1 MPRTCTICI
10 HPSLKSIDHALIAG
24 AAYRSVTERYEAS
37 PPSVYRHQ
45 QGHLPGTLMKAQD
58 AKEVAH
64 ADSLLEQLR
73 RLQIETLGIL
83 TRAEEA
89 GDLKTAL
96 TAIREARGTVELVA
110 KLTAGVSNRPEM
122 QRSNPYS
129 ELTVEE
135 LRALVACA
143 DEAQHGGGKQDHN
156 TVEAVGYV
164 LAR

>member
-1 MPRTCTICI
+1 
-10 HPSLKSIDHALIAG
+10 
-24 AAYRSVTERYEAS
+24 
-37 PPSVYRHQ
+37 
-45 QGHLPGTLMKAQD
+45 
-58 AKEVAH
+58 VAH

-83 TRAEEA
+83 AMAEEA

-110 KLTAGVSNRPEM
+110 KLTAGVSNRAEM

-135 LRALVACA
+135 LRALAASAV
-143 DEAQHGGGKQDHN
+143 ETQNRGGKHDPQ
-156 TVEAVGYV
+156 TVDAVGYAV
-164 LAR
+164 AR